1 MIRKFENSDTAEV
14 MQLWLNGNLDAHP
27 FIEKEYWQAN
37 FQEVEKQLLDAE
49 VFVYEQDGQIKG
61 FIGLMG
67 NYIAGIFVDRN
78 SRSTGIGQ
86 KLLDYVK
93 DRHEAL
99 LLEVYQ
105 KNQRAIDFYRR
116 QGFIISSEQVDEEAD
131 EIDLTMTWSR
141 KKQ

>member
-14 MQLWLNGNLDAHP
+14 MQLWLNGKLDAHP

>member
-49 VFVYEQDGQIKG
+49 VFVYEQDDQIKG

-105 KNQRAIDFYRR
+105 KKSACD
-116 QGFIISSEQVDEEAD
+116 
-131 EIDLTMTWSR
+131 
-141 KKQ
+141 

>member
-49 VFVYEQDGQIKG
+49 VFVYEQDDQIKG